1 METFEEKI
9 NGVVD
14 SVVMEFIKE
23 VSSKY
28 KLSNSELVGMWK
40 RKETD
45 KKEKEVIDYEKM
57 KKKELVDICK
67 EMKISD
73 KGNKGELIKRIKN
86 KKEKGDDIVEKLD
99 MSLNSIIIKKNKF
112 GNYLHVP
119 TNFVFDKNNKSV
131 IGKEIEDGNILPLTK
146 SDINICNKYKFKYNV
161 PEDLN
166 ENKDEEDDE
175 IVEESEDEEDEED
188 EDEEDD
194 ELES

>member
-188 EDEEDD
+188 EVE
-194 ELES
+194 